1 MDRRHQVFISST
13 FSDLQEERAEII
25 QALLELDCI
34 PSGMELFPAT
44 NEGAWDLIKGV
55 IDDSD
60 YYCLVIGARYGT
72 VGSDGIGYTE
82 KEYDYAISQSKPL
95 MAFLHK
101 DPRSITNAKSELTDV
116 GRAKLNAF
124 RTKVEEKHHCKY
136 WTSADELGGQVSRG
150 LINLR
155 KSHPSDGWVPGKYAS
170 DESLL
175 VELANLRAKN
185 AELLAEL
192 ATKKSDIIPNQMD
205 GLAHGA
211 ETYQPQI
218 AYKLKGSK
226 DTLWE
231 VIPVTWDSVLKYVG
245 PALINECSDEDFVD
259 KLNLCFYHAFSRQ
272 GKTDIDPNSIVI
284 PYIVVDQIKIQLR
297 ALGQMVPGAKR
308 RAVADRKNY
317 WKLTP
322 AGEARLISIQAIPA
336 RPIQGEL
343 LSNALGSV
351 PDALTAG
358 ISPATDVQP
367 APATTHK

>member
-1 MDRRHQVFISST
+1 MERRHQVFISST

-44 NEGAWDLIKGV
+44 NEGAWELIKGV

-72 VGSDGIGYTE
+72 VGADGIGYTE
-82 KEYDYAISQSKPL
+82 KEYDYAVSLNKPL

-101 DPRSITNAKSELTDV
+101 DPSSISNAKSELTDD

-124 RTKVEEKHHCKY
+124 RVKVEEKHHCKY

-155 KSHPSDGWVPGKYAS
+155 KSHPSDGWVPGKYAT

-192 ATKKSDIIPNQMD
+192 ATKQSDVIPKQTD
-205 GLAHGA
+205 GLAHGS
-211 ETYQPQI
+211 ETYMPQI
-218 AYKLKGSK
+218 AYRKKGTK
-226 DTLWE
+226 DTQWE
-231 VIPVTWDSVLKYVG
+231 EVSVTWDRVLKYVG
-245 PALINECSDEDFVD
+245 PALIAECSDEDFVD
-259 KLNLCFYHAFSRQ
+259 KLNLCFYHSLGRQ
-272 GKTDIDPNSIVI
+272 GINDIDGNSIII
-284 PYIVVDQIKIQLR
+284 PYVVIDQIKIQLR
-297 ALGQMVPGAKR
+297 ALGQMVPGTKR

-322 AGEARLISIQAIPA
+322 TGEARLISIQAISTKSP
-336 RPIQGEL
+336 QGEL
-343 LSNALGSV
+343 LSSAMGGLSSLVGGIPPITDENSPFGS
-351 PDALTAG
+351 
-358 ISPATDVQP
+358 
-367 APATTHK
+367 

>member
-44 NEGAWDLIKGV
+44 NEGAWELIKGV

-72 VGSDGIGYTE
+72 VGSDGVSYTE
-82 KEYDYAISQSKPL
+82 KEYDYAVSQNKPL
-95 MAFLHK
+95 MSFLHK
-101 DPRSITNAKSELTDV
+101 DPSSISNAKTEKTDE
-116 GRAKLNAF
+116 GRAKLDAF
-124 RTKVEEKHHCKY
+124 RIKVEEKHHCKY
-136 WTSADELGGQVSRG
+136 WSSADELGGQVSRG

-155 KSHPSDGWVPGKYAS
+155 KSHPSDGWVPGKYAT

-192 ATKKSDIIPNQMD
+192 ATSQSDVTPKQAD

-211 ETYQPQI
+211 EIYKPQI
-218 AYKLKGSK
+218 AYRKKGSK
-226 DTLWE
+226 DTEWAD
-231 VIPVTWDSVLKYVG
+231 VSVTWDRVLKYVG
-245 PALINECSDEDFVD
+245 PALIAECSDEEFVD
-259 KLNLCFYHAFSRQ
+259 KLELCFYHSIGQQ
-272 GKTDIDPNSIVI
+272 GITDIDAGSIII
-284 PYIVVDQIKIQLR
+284 PYLVIDQIKIQLR
-297 ALGQMVPGAKR
+297 ALGQMVPGTKR

-322 AGEARLISIQAIPA
+322 AGEARLISIQAIPTK
-336 RPIQGEL
+336 PSQGDL
-343 LSNALGSV
+343 LNGGLGALS
-351 PDALTAG
+351 ALMNGHLQAAG
-358 ISPATDVQP
+358 AKSPPTV
-367 APATTHK
+367 